1 MTNPKTPAEILY
13 GSPQDEVGSP
23 AAGSFEELKARRR
36 GYPQGPGPDIDT
48 PMAKKLRESYDRHN
62 PRYHRY
68 DFKEPLCDMTMPGCT
83 AEAAYAALLRFA
95 VPGNPKAGHVVPDGQ
110 DASAGFLGVR
120 GGDVTVHVD
129 DERKAVVNKTKDN
142 HLYHDGFVQRQIVV
156 EGNTVFIRH
165 YGEGVN
171 RSPDLALQNKVLAP
185 AIFRESISQMREAL
199 QPSGPPSSRWPRY
212 GTP

>member
-1 MTNPKTPAEILY
+1 MAIPKTPAEILY
-13 GSPQDEVGSP
+13 PTT
-23 AAGSFEELKARRR
+23 GSFEELKARRR
-36 GYPQGPGPDIDT
+36 GYPQEPGPDIDT
-48 PMAKKLRESYDRHN
+48 PRAEKLRESYDRHN

-95 VPGNPKAGHVVPDGQ
+95 VPGNPKAGHAMREGQ
-110 DASAGFLGVR
+110 DAPAGFLGLPA
-120 GGDVTVHVD
+120 GDVTVHVD
-129 DERKAVVNKTKDN
+129 ADRKAVVNKTKDN

-171 RSPDLALQNKVLAP
+171 GSPDLALQNKVLAP
-185 AIFRESISQMREAL
+185 AIFRESIAQMREAL
-199 QPSGPPSSRWPRY
+199 RPAEPPSGRWPRY
-212 GTP
+212 GTR

>member
-1 MTNPKTPAEILY
+1 MTNLRTAAEILY
-13 GSPQDEVGSP
+13 GSPKIEP
-23 AAGSFEELKARRR
+23 FEEVKARRR
-36 GYPQGPGPDIDT
+36 GYPQEPGTDIDSLK
-48 PMAKKLRESYDRHN
+48 AQKLRESYDRHN

-68 DFKEPLCDMTMPGCT
+68 DFKEPLCEMTTPGCT

-110 DASAGFLGVR
+110 DAPAGFLGV
-120 GGDVTVHVD
+120 GAGDVTVHVD
-129 DERKAVVNKTKDN
+129 DKRRAVVNKTKDN

-171 RSPDLALQNKVLAP
+171 RSMDLALHNKVLAP
-185 AIFRESISQMREAL
+185 AIFRESIS
-199 QPSGPPSSRWPRY
+199 
-212 GTP
+212 

>member
-1 MTNPKTPAEILY
+1 MSDPRTPAEILY
-13 GSPQDEVGSP
+13 GDGPDQASRTTV
-23 AAGSFEELKARRR
+23 GSFEELKARRR
-36 GYPQGPGPDIDT
+36 GYPQEPGPDIDT
-48 PMAKKLRESYDRHN
+48 DKAKELREFYDRHN

-68 DFKEPLCDMTMPGCT
+68 DFKEPLCEMTTPGCT

-95 VPGNPKAGHVVPDGQ
+95 VPGNPKAGHVVPNGQ

-120 GGDVTVHVD
+120 AGDVTAHVD
-129 DERKAVVNKTKDN
+129 SGRKAVVNQTSPN

-171 RSPDLALQNKVLAP
+171 RSLDLALQNKVLAP
-185 AIFRESISQMREAL
+185 SIFQESVKQMREAL
-199 QPSGPPSSRWPRY
+199 QPPGTPSGRWPRY